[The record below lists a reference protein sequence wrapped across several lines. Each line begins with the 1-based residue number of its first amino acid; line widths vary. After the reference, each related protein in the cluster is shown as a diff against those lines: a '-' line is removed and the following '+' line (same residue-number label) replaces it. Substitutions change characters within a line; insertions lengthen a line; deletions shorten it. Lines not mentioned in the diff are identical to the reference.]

1 MKKKYLK
8 NVIEFSKKIK
18 VTVTVMTISLLMVD
32 KIHSAPLLVSFLQGK
47 ETEIS
52 NEGGKGTSP
61 NEAVQRIIL
70 SKCAVSGCH
79 NSISSQAGI
88 DFQITSNI
96 DVYRNRIKARAI
108 DAAGTGSQM
117 PQPPSPALSKA
128 EKKIILDWLN
138 GKPGRK

>member
-1 MKKKYLK
+1 
-8 NVIEFSKKIK
+8 
-18 VTVTVMTISLLMVD
+18 MVD
-32 KIHSAPLLVSFLQGK
+32 RTYSAPLLVSYLK
-47 ETEIS
+47 SETTEVS
-52 NEGGKGTSP
+52 KEGGKGIAP

-117 PQPPSPALSKA
+117 PQPPNAALSKA